1 MRHGLLW
8 LGCVLAATSV
18 LTLLLGPLGT
28 RAGWW
33 TFVTGFTLL
42 RWSAYL
48 GLAAAA
54 VSLVG
59 GAVARRWRAAA
70 VAIAVGLAVAAVPWN
85 LLRAARGAPPIHD
98 ITTDLQDPPRFVAVL
113 PLRTGSPNPPEY
125 LAGAVAD
132 AQRRA
137 YPDIQPLVL
146 PIPAAQAFERALAA
160 ARDLG
165 WEIVASDRAAGRIE
179 AMDTTYWFGFTDDVV
194 IRIQDQAGG
203 GARIDVRSKSR
214 VGRGDV
220 GANARRIRNF
230 LRAVQQAT

>member
-1 MRHGLLW
+1 MRTGLVW
-8 LGCVLAATSV
+8 VGCVLAATSLV
-18 LTLLLGPLGT
+18 TLLLGPLGT

-42 RWSAYL
+42 RWSVYL

-54 VSLVG
+54 ASLVG
-59 GAVARRWRAAA
+59 GAIARRWRAAA
-70 VAIAVGLAVAAVPWN
+70 MAIVVGLVVAAVPLT
-85 LLRAARGAPPIHD
+85 LLRAARAVPPIHD

-113 PLRTGSPNPPEY
+113 PLRAGAPNPPEY
-125 LAGAVAD
+125 LGGTVAD
-132 AQRRA
+132 EQRRA

-160 ARDLG
+160 ARDLD

-179 AMDTTYWFGFTDDVV
+179 AVDTTYWFGFKDDVV
-194 IRIQDQAGG
+194 IRIQEPAG

-214 VGRGDV
+214 VGRGDA
-220 GANARRIRNF
+220 GANARRIRTF
-230 LRAVQQAT
+230 LRAVQQGT

>member
-1 MRHGLLW
+1 MRHSLLW
-8 LGCVLAATSV
+8 VGCVLAATSV

-85 LLRAARGAPPIHD
+85 LLRAARGVPPIHD

-113 PLRTGSPNPPEY
+113 PLRAGSPNPPEY
-125 LAGAVAD
+125 LAGAVAN

-137 YPDIQPLVL
+137 YPDIQPLLL

-214 VGRGDV
+214 VGRGDA

>member
-113 PLRTGSPNPPEY
+113 PLRAGSPNPPEY